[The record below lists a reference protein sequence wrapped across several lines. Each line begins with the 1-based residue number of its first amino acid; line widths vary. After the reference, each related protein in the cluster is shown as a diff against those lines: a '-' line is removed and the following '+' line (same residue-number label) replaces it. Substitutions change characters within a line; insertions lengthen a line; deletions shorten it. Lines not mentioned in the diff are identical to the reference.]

1 MSARMSSNT
10 FMFAELARKA
20 FERGRRK
27 LRAKPS
33 FTETTSPSA
42 PRRSTRSSRM
52 TFMAGSLAGRVR
64 KQGGEA
70 GARDRLAQPP
80 LPLGRHGGGCTME
93 NDVYPLPPH
102 L

>member
-52 TFMAGSLAGRVR
+52 TFMAGSLPGHVR
-64 KQGGEA
+64 KQGEEARALDRLGELALLLGRYRGDGA
-70 GARDRLAQPP
+70 GAKPFPR
-80 LPLGRHGGGCTME
+80 
-93 NDVYPLPPH
+93 
-102 L
+102 